1 MKKFKKII
9 AAVMAALI
17 LSVSLTACGQSYYP
31 PDSEENIYYDIV
43 AVMSKVNVAEG
54 FFASY
59 ASTIPSVFVED
70 NYTLTYEIIEYE
82 GREVYK
88 ATVSGQYY
96 PDYKDTSTKTGSISF
111 IMELGEKKGTALAPW
126 PYEDPDRIDDVIWQF
141 ITHKDIS
148 KKER

>member
-1 MKKFKKII
+1 MKKIKKILAVGLAAVI
-9 AAVMAALI
+9 AAF
-17 LSVSLTACGQSYYP
+17 SLTACGESYYT
-31 PDSEENIYYDIV
+31 PDSDEHIYYDIV

-54 FFASY
+54 FLATY

-70 NYTLTYEIIEYE
+70 NYTLTYEVIEYE

-88 ATVSGQYY
+88 ATVSGEYY
-96 PDYKDTSTKTGSISF
+96 PDYNDKSTKTGSISF
-111 IMELGEKKGTALAPW
+111 LVELGEKKGTALAPW
-126 PYEDPDRIDDVIWQF
+126 PYEDPDNIDDVLWQF